1 MSVILK
7 LNPFNDLGSLKRSLD
22 SLVKQIESYLKDF
35 ISDVSTTSGSN
46 SAGLVTYIFN
56 FNLNT
61 QNNTTIYQLQTN
73 DYLIKCDVVLTE
85 AYQVTSPVPIVSVL
99 DTTKNIRLDAT
110 NIFEIGVNELIPD
123 PEKIASPGLLKFL
136 HDPKTSSTG
145 KGYVL
150 IQIYRP

>member
-1 MSVILK
+1 M
-7 LNPFNDLGSLKRSLD
+7 
-22 SLVKQIESYLKDF
+22 
-35 ISDVSTTSGSN
+35 
-46 SAGLVTYIFN
+46 
-56 FNLNT
+56 
-61 QNNTTIYQLQTN
+61 
-73 DYLIKCDVVLTE
+73 TE
-85 AYQVTSPVPIVSVL
+85 AYQVTSPVPIVAVL

-123 PEKIASPGLLKFL
+123 PEKIAAPGLLKFL